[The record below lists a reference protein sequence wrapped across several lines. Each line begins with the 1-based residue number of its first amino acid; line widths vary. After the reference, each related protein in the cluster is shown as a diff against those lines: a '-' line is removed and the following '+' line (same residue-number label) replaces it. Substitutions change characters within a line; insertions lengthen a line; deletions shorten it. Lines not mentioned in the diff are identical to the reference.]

1 MAGILLFTVA
11 GFAMMA
17 YGTNQGTK
25 LVGYCKY
32 PNHSSPHLPALIPQT
47 LPVLPTRLSACH

>member
-1 MAGILLFTVA
+1 MAAILLFTVA

-25 LVGYCKY
+25 LVGYCEYSANY
-32 PNHSSPHLPALIPQT
+32 PSHVPH
-47 LPVLPTRLSACH
+47 

>member
-25 LVGYCKY
+25 LVGYCG
-32 PNHSSPHLPALIPQT
+32 
-47 LPVLPTRLSACH
+47 LSAVC